1 MKFTVNDE
9 IAFPLDLVFPTYR
22 DKLHEML
29 DYMDNVDKIE
39 VKSREESG
47 DVVKLL
53 NHWHGSASDI
63 PAPLRP
69 VIKPDSLSWLDKAT
83 WDTARHRVDWE
94 ITLPALPEAVT
105 AKGFTMYK
113 EDGDVTLVQISGE
126 FLIHPDKV
134 PGVPTFVAK
143 RLAPTLEKF
152 VIGLL
157 QPNLKKS
164 NQAVEEYLEDQE

>member
-29 DYMDNVDKIE
+29 DYMDNVEKIE
-39 VKSREESG
+39 VKSREENG
-47 DVVKLL
+47 DIVKLL

-63 PAPLRP
+63 PSALRP
-69 VIKPDSLSWLDKAT
+69 VFKPDSLSWLDKAT
-83 WDTARHRVDWE
+83 WDTGRHRVDWE
-94 ITLPALPEAVT
+94 ITLVALPEAVT

-152 VIGLL
+152 VVGLL

-164 NQAVEEYLEDQE
+164 NQAVEEYLDDQE